1 MEKIVQ
7 EIGQN
12 SIILANK
19 SEMGFI
25 FFKHTQW
32 YRVYIDQCRS
42 EGGGGGGGGGECHGG
57 IMIHPLK
64 LFDVR

>member
-1 MEKIVQ
+1 MEKNVQ
-7 EIGQN
+7 EMGQN

-42 EGGGGGGGGGECHGG
+42 EGGGECHGG
-57 IMIHPLK
+57 IMIHPLN